1 MDNSTTVTKKM
12 QASRKLEI
20 VGDLVR
26 LMEADGIMRFN
37 VSVDTTECG
46 IMTYDA
52 KQLYTWLKAR
62 ELNPKVERRATY
74 TNFPGQIVSEVNGVK
89 VYTYCTEEELY
100 ELEAEH
106 ETV

>member
-26 LMEADGIMRFN
+26 LMEADGINHFN
-37 VSVDTTECG
+37 ISVDTECG

-74 TNFPGQIVSEVNGVK
+74 TNFPGKVSAEVNGIA
-89 VYTYCTEEELY
+89 VYTYCTEEELK